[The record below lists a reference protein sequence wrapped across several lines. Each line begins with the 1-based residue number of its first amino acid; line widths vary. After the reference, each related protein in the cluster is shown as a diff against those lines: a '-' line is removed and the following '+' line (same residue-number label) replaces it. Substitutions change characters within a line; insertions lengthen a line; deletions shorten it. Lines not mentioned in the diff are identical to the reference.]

1 MDPQR
6 TPPLI
11 WLNAGEP
18 SGDQH
23 GGLLMRAISKRVPL
37 VRFTG
42 MGGQSM
48 RSAGLSPVVRSE
60 DLSVMGLTE
69 VLAHLPRIVGLLR
82 RIRRELALRRPD
94 LVVLIDAPDFNF
106 RVARMAHGL
115 GIPVV
120 YYISPQIW
128 AWRQSR
134 VRFIKRYVARV
145 ISILPFEQEFYARHG
160 VAITY
165 VGHPLVDATTTTEI
179 KSIAPDRSRIA
190 VLPGSRRSELE
201 SLVPV
206 FGEAARILLRRHPSL
221 TFHIALAP
229 TVTEAAIRSL
239 WPGDVPVTMA
249 DHSMRYAMLRSCF
262 AAMAASGTVTLESG
276 LLGTPAIVAYRFSKL
291 TAAIGRLLIK
301 VKYASLTNLIL
312 DEEVFP
318 EFLLDKAS
326 PEPIAERIDLWLS
339 NPAELEATIDRLRT
353 LSKLLG
359 PPGAVGRAAEAVL
372 DHLPRG

>member
-1 MDPQR
+1 
-6 TPPLI
+6 
-11 WLNAGEP
+11 
-18 SGDQH
+18 
-23 GGLLMRAISKRVPL
+23 MRAISQRAPQA
-37 VRFTG
+37 RFTG
-42 MGGQSM
+42 MGGQAM
-48 RSAGLSPVVRSE
+48 RSAGLSTVVRSE

-165 VGHPLVDATTTTEI
+165 VGHPLVDATTTDGAHEHCTRP
-179 KSIAPDRSRIA
+179 IADRRPA
-190 VLPGSRRSELE
+190 RKPAKRARVPR
-201 SLVPV
+201 PV
-206 FGEAARILLRRHPSL
+206 FGEAARILLRKHPSL

-239 WPGDVPVTMA
+239 WPEDVPVSMV
-249 DHSMRYAMLRSCF
+249 DHSAVCHAPELFRGHGRIRNSDPGERTARD
-262 AAMAASGTVTLESG
+262 THHRG
-276 LLGTPAIVAYRFSKL
+276 LP
-291 TAAIGRLLIK
+291 LLK
-301 VKYASLTNLIL
+301 T
-312 DEEVFP
+312 
-318 EFLLDKAS
+318 
-326 PEPIAERIDLWLS
+326 
-339 NPAELEATIDRLRT
+339 DRGHRQAPDQ
-353 LSKLLG
+353 G
-359 PPGAVGRAAEAVL
+359 QVRQPDQPHPG
-372 DHLPRG
+372 